1 MPVLQARSY
10 GDLYVE
16 AEIETP
22 VNLSTNQKKLI
33 AEFNDSLVE
42 NNNPKPRGT
51 RTFLKIISMKKK
63 KNKILKIG
71 IVGIGGKWVKL

>member
-1 MPVLQARSY
+1 MEKSSGLKGKGMPVLQARSY

-33 AEFNDSLVE
+33 ADFNDSLIE
-42 NNNPKPRGT
+42 NNNPKVKRY
-51 RTFLKIISMKKK
+51 KKFFK
-63 KNKILKIG
+63 RLL
-71 IVGIGGKWVKL
+71 V

>member
-33 AEFNDSLVE
+33 AEFNDSLIE
-42 NNNPKPRGT
+42 SNNPKVKKYKN
-51 RTFLKIISMKKK
+51 FLKDF
-63 KNKILKIG
+63 
-71 IVGIGGKWVKL
+71 